1 MFARS
6 HAHETKLPW
15 FSAAKQIARDLFLR
29 QAVPDHI
36 ALFVENLEAIH
47 SIDYGSLRE
56 SPIYIIGALDMS
68 QGDVFL
74 SWDTTCHLARGLH
87 LPVAPLLYRGK
98 MMPNDV
104 FARWVQQQ
112 MELPSLIGDR
122 GAAREGVVVRVA
134 GAIEHGSWQRQRSV
148 VLCYEHRATRSRHS
162 CN

>member
-1 MFARS
+1 MLALCRVQVGWLHLDSNLERMPWLTTGGGVAGHCYLWRGRVFARS
-6 HAHETKLPW
+6 HAHETTLPW

-74 SWDTTCHLARGLH
+74 S
-87 LPVAPLLYRGK
+87 
-98 MMPNDV
+98 
-104 FARWVQQQ
+104 
-112 MELPSLIGDR
+112 
-122 GAAREGVVVRVA
+122 
-134 GAIEHGSWQRQRSV
+134 
-148 VLCYEHRATRSRHS
+148 
-162 CN
+162 